1 MGAEVVS
8 LVCFDLVGHI
18 EPIDFFEVLAVTIS
32 QSCKLVVGLAFL
44 ARKVGIGVV
53 AHLLL
58 VLDALDVDVAIRNK
72 LSLSIELGVEFSV
85 LSLAVVVDGAL
96 LVNLSPKGLDEAN
109 IGVDARLVIFIHPP
123 FVFVQPTEV
132 LLQVK

>member
-18 EPIDFFEVLAVTIS
+18 EPIDFFEVFAVTIS

-44 ARKVGIGVV
+44 ARKVGISVV
-53 AHLLL
+53 ADLLL
-58 VLDALDVDVAIRNK
+58 VLDTLDVDVAIRNK
-72 LSLSIELGVEFSV
+72 LSLSVELGVEFSV

-96 LVNLSPKGLDEAN
+96 LVNLSP
-109 IGVDARLVIFIHPP
+109 
-123 FVFVQPTEV
+123 
-132 LLQVK
+132 

>member
-1 MGAEVVS
+1 MGAEVVT
-8 LVCFDLVGHI
+8 LVCLDLVGHI

-44 ARKVGIGVV
+44 AREVGIGVV
-53 AHLLL
+53 ADLLL
-58 VLDALDVDVAIRNK
+58 VLDALDVDIAIRNK
-72 LSLSIELGVEFSV
+72 LSLSVELGVEFSV